1 MFTISV
7 QDRKSDNS
15 EKFGEGESKRI
26 CSQITRET
34 GAEIEISTSKNM
46 NLTFLVRGKVADVV
60 EAKRRIIASFQ
71 TQVNIFYLLKVP
83 NNILHFCTIRNNRF
97 LN

>member
-46 NLTFLVRGKVADVV
+46 NLTFLVRGKEDHVT

-71 TQVNIFYLLKVP
+71 TQVKFFFINIILPP
-83 NNILHFCTIRNNRF
+83 NNNYFFANISKM
-97 LN
+97 